1 MAQRRFFGD
10 EPKAEECAAA
20 PGGGRTAKATSR
32 VSQWSYWARE
42 SSLWRLE
49 AGSQIGS
56 VPRDARRECVECG
69 THTVRATSSRSEA
82 GRRRIATAASLNTR
96 TPVRILVIMTL
107 FLRITLRIEFVLRL
121 RVDDCVLIARDV
133 HTGQNCNDHVNAHAD
148 RLLIITV
155 ILRQLSAA
163 STSTPSNAHVCAEM
177 RDRKRERD
185 SSTSR
190 RCRGKGVNRSCCTIG
205 SVRRVRIAARRSH
218 AALHAHWLA

>member
-1 MAQRRFFGD
+1 MRSGA
-10 EPKAEECAAA
+10 
-20 PGGGRTAKATSR
+20 GGRTYRKGNFARITVVVLGPRELPVAIRS
-32 VSQWSYWARE
+32 RE
-42 SSLWRLE
+42 SDR
-49 AGSQIGS
+49 IGP
-56 VPRDARRECVECG
+56 PRCASGMCECG

-121 RVDDCVLIARDV
+121 RVDGCVLIARDV

-190 RCRGKGVNRSCCTIG
+190 RCRGKGVKSELLHNRISP
-205 SVRRVRIAARRSH
+205 S
-218 AALHAHWLA
+218 